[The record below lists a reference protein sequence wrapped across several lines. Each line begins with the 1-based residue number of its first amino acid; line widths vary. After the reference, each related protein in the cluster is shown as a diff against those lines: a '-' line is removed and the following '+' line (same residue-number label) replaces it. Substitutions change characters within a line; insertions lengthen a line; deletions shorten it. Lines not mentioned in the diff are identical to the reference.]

1 MPCPLSP
8 APPRCRAGAR
18 VHFVY
23 NGFGAHNGFAVP
35 PSRSPLEGTDY
46 ECALAFS
53 LPSASELPPG
63 AKLPHAFFADERLHL
78 GPRLERVG
86 FVSTPLGP
94 DAYDAAARGVTSWSN
109 VPEYALGRYHRD
121 PARRTWG
128 VGPRPEEPGGWAM
141 P

>member
-35 PSRSPLEGTDY
+35 PSRNPLEGTDY

-94 DAYDAAARGVTSWSN
+94 DADDAAARGVTSWSN
-109 VPEYALGRYHRD
+109 VPEYALGRYRD